1 MTFEEAI
8 AKYNNPSPKKYT
20 AYVEYSDST
29 YFEETGLT
37 KRQAERRVNKYSK
50 QLNMERCGW
59 ELER

>member
-1 MTFEEAI
+1 ME
-8 AKYNNPSPKKYT
+8 KYT
-20 AYVEYSDST
+20 AYVEYRDGT

-37 KRQAERRVNKYSK
+37 KRQAVIRYNKYSK